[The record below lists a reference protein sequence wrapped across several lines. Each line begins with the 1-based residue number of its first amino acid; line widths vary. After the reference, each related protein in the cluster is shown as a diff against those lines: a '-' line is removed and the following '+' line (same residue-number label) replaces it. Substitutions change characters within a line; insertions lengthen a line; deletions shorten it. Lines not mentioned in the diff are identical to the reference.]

1 MRSLLPP
8 SILLTTIITTKN
20 PLRVIIQHNAHI
32 TLDIITILRVTPE
45 FLSSS
50 TSTSRKNT
58 ILSFLMKPLFAP
70 PRKSSM
76 ESEVDDR
83 ESFVLVYRWLVW
95 LTSSCLMRYRIFYC
109 TGDLNGIQT
118 HRTAH
123 FTTITNWRLRHTPDL
138 FSLFD
143 IPEVHCPSSFDP
155 VPVFYDVQCHF
166 QQLHF
171 TVEYDEDEEGMG
183 FLRITVRI
191 HSSALMKS
199 LNSTYP

>member
-83 ESFVLVYRWLVW
+83 ESFVLVYR
-95 LTSSCLMRYRIFYC
+95 
-109 TGDLNGIQT
+109 
-118 HRTAH
+118 
-123 FTTITNWRLRHTPDL
+123 
-138 FSLFD
+138 
-143 IPEVHCPSSFDP
+143 
-155 VPVFYDVQCHF
+155 
-166 QQLHF
+166 
-171 TVEYDEDEEGMG
+171 
-183 FLRITVRI
+183 
-191 HSSALMKS
+191 
-199 LNSTYP
+199 